1 MYSLLQS
8 HLILLTV
15 LWFQKGNVD
24 TPLTVSLFPL
34 ECSYLECLKAYKFA
48 ELLRV
53 TVPYV
58 TWLFK
63 VYRKGTHHP

>member
-1 MYSLLQS
+1 MLL
-8 HLILLTV
+8 IV
-15 LWFQKGNVD
+15 LKFQKGNVG
-24 TPLTVSLFPL
+24 TLLTVPLFPL
-34 ECSYLECLKAYKFA
+34 ECSYLECLRAYEFA

-53 TVPYV
+53 TVPCV